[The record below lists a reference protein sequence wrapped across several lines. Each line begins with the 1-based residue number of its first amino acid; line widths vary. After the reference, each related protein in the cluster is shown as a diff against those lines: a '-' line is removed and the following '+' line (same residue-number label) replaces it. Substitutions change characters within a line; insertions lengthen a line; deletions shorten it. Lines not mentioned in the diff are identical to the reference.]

1 MTLED
6 FPRLTHHLTDEQMR
20 WLCNHPDSP
29 RNFPLAP
36 DTKQTMNEQTPS
48 SAASTEQVGGG
59 HYKKMKIQV
68 WDFVIANDLDYF
80 QGSIIKYV
88 CRWRDKDWIK
98 DLYKARHFLDKYI
111 ETMEAKYEGLKERPE
126 K

>member
-1 MTLED
+1 MDNKAEKTLWKKQYEFLD
-6 FPRLTHHLTDEQMR
+6 KLRATDVIPRV
-20 WLCNHPDSP
+20 
-29 RNFPLAP
+29 P
-36 DTKQTMNEQTPS
+36 DTKQTMNETSNS
-48 SAASTEQVGGG
+48 SETQVGGN

-88 CRWRDKDWIK
+88 CRWKDKDWIK

-111 ETMEAKYEGLKERPE
+111 ETMEEKHKGLRERPE
-126 K
+126 